1 MLCATVCN
9 LSIHFALLPILSLPV
24 LKNKYFQPNIVL
36 CLGSRTKEGVVHGVT
51 TVAEKTKEQVSN
63 VGGAVVT
70 GVTAV
75 AQKTVEGAGNIAA
88 ATGLVKKDQLAKQ
101 SKAKKVMNSCSCKPS
116 QMDRMNV
123 FPLLGSLSSLYFYM
137 NEEGFL
143 QEGMVNNTDVPV
155 DPENEAYEMPPE
167 EEYQDYEPEA

>member
-1 MLCATVCN
+1 M
-9 LSIHFALLPILSLPV
+9 HPV
-24 LKNKYFQPNIVL
+24 ARSRVGTGEGGEAGRRVRRVPTACPRCPWVPRWSRRSAF
-36 CLGSRTKEGVVHGVT
+36 LGSRTKEGVVHGVT
-51 TVAEKTKEQVSN
+51 TGLVTSRYCEMRIPGCDSQEYVAEKTKEQVSN

-75 AQKTVEGAGNIAA
+75 AQKTVEGAGSIAA

-101 SKAKKVMNSCSCKPS
+101 
-116 QMDRMNV
+116 
-123 FPLLGSLSSLYFYM
+123 

-143 QEGMVNNTDVPV
+143 QEGMVNNTGVPV

>member
-1 MLCATVCN
+1 MDVFMKGL
-9 LSIHFALLPILSLPV
+9 
-24 LKNKYFQPNIVL
+24 NKAKEGVVAAAEKTKQGVAEAA
-36 CLGSRTKEGVVHGVT
+36 GKTKEGVLYV
-51 TVAEKTKEQVSN
+51 VAEKTKEQVSN

-101 SKAKKVMNSCSCKPS
+101 
-116 QMDRMNV
+116 
-123 FPLLGSLSSLYFYM
+123 

-167 EEYQDYEPEA
+167 VNLLWYLLCMHTGEKQGWGATCLSGITVAHTGAVNCRAAEET